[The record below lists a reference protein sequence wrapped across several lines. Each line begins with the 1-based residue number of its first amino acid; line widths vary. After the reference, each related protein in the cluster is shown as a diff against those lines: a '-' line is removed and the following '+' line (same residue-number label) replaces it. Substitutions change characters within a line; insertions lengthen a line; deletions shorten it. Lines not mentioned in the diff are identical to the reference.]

1 MNINQGIVYTLYNE
15 CQDCYKCVRRC
26 PVKSIRIQDG
36 HACVLTD
43 KCIACGR
50 CVAPC
55 PSHAKRV
62 RNDLDK
68 VRQLINTGKPV
79 YVSLAPS
86 WRASF
91 SCTSGQMI
99 ATLKKLGF
107 AGISETALGAQE
119 VSIETARL
127 LNQKDK
133 GLMISSACPV
143 IVKYIR
149 LYKPEL
155 AEYIVPIASPAL
167 THAKLLKNTYGD
179 DAAVVFIGPCI
190 AKKDESDTH
199 KDLIDYALTFEELKL
214 WLKETDTPI
223 ESGDCLGEEFVPTF
237 AYEGNLYPMD
247 GGMCETIKRIGI
259 EDKVHLYQVCSLE
272 AFDLAVDEFAKENLK
287 NPVFI
292 EALACAGGCM
302 HGPCIATKLSDVNNV
317 SRVLRH
323 VKYRDNIP
331 TTPDVVVSQEY
342 APLDMDHHT
351 YSMDEIQEALH
362 RIGKYLPEDEL
373 NCAGCGYQTCRDM
386 AKALLNGDAEPS
398 MCVSYMRKLA
408 TKKANAMLKSIPS
421 AMVMLD
427 KDLRIMEA
435 NEAFARMFTGE
446 DQEVYLSDL
455 QKLTGL
461 PIQTFFNA
469 DKVFVSVLASG
480 NEAHKENYKFNNKF
494 YDLHVFPIEQNTS
507 IGVTITDMTNANHAR
522 EVVAQ
527 KAKEVIDKNI
537 STVQQIACL
546 LGEHMVQTETILNT
560 IANEYNTDED

>member
-1 MNINQGIVYTLYNE
+1 MSENNGIVYTLYNE

-36 HACVLTD
+36 HACVLSE

-55 PSHAKRV
+55 PSHAKRI
-62 RNDLDK
+62 RNDLEK
-68 VRQLINTGKPV
+68 LKQLLASNTKT

-91 SCTSGQMI
+91 SCTAPQMI

-119 VSIETARL
+119 VSIETARI
-127 LNQKDK
+127 LNEKDK
-133 GLMISSACPV
+133 GLLISSACPV

-149 LYKPEL
+149 LYKPDL

-167 THAKLLKNTYGD
+167 THAKFLKRHFGD
-179 DAAVVFIGPCI
+179 DIAVIFIGPCI

-199 KDLIDYALTFEELKL
+199 QDLINVSLTFEELKL
-214 WLKETDTPI
+214 WLKETDTSI
-223 ESGDCLGEEFVPTF
+223 ATGDCIGEEFVPTH
-237 AYEGNLYPMD
+237 AHEGNLYPMD
-247 GGMCETIKRIGI
+247 GGMSETIRKIGI
-259 EDKVHLYQVCSLE
+259 NDSVHLQQVCSLE
-272 AFDLAVDEFAKENLK
+272 AFDLAVDGFIKEKLR

-302 HGPCIATKLSDVNNV
+302 HGPCIATTTSDTNNV

-323 VKYRDNIP
+323 VEYRDNIP
-331 TTPDVVVSQEY
+331 TTAKVVVEQEY
-342 APLDMDHHT
+342 APTPVNNQT
-351 YSMDEIQEALH
+351 YSPDEIQSALH

-373 NCAGCGYQTCRDM
+373 NCAGCGYQTCKDM
-386 AKALLNGDAEPS
+386 AKALLNGDSEPS

-408 TKKANAMLKSIPS
+408 TKKASAMLKNIPS

-427 KDLRIMEA
+427 KNLNIIEA
-435 NEAFARMFTGE
+435 NEAFVMMFAGE
-446 DQEVYLSDL
+446 DKDKYLSDL
-455 QKLTGL
+455 QKLSGM
-461 PIQTFFNA
+461 PISSFFDA
-469 DKVFVSVLASG
+469 EKVFYSVLNAG
-480 NEAHKENYKFNNKF
+480 KENHKENFKYKNKS
-494 YDLHVFPIEQNTS
+494 YDLHVFPIEQNIS
-507 IGVTITDMTNANHAR
+507 IGATITDTTNANRSR
-522 EVVAQ
+522 EIVAQ

-546 LGEHMVQTETILNT
+546 LGEHMVETETILNT
-560 IANEYNTDED
+560 IASEYDENEE

>member
-1 MNINQGIVYTLYNE
+1 MNENQGIVYTLYNE

-36 HACVLTD
+36 HACVLAD

-62 RNDLDK
+62 RNDVNA
-68 VRQLINTGKPV
+68 VRQLLSSGKPV

-91 SCTSGQMI
+91 SCTSRQMI
-99 ATLKKLGF
+99 ATLKQLGVT
-107 AGISETALGAQE
+107 GVSETALGAQE
-119 VSIETARL
+119 VSIETARM
-127 LNQKDK
+127 LNQKEE
-133 GLMISSACPV
+133 GLLISSACPV

-155 AEYIVPIASPAL
+155 AEYIVPVASPAL
-167 THAKLLKNTYGD
+167 THAKLLKKSFGD
-179 DAAVVFIGPCI
+179 DIAVVFIGPCI

-199 KDLIDYALTFEELKL
+199 KDLIDFALTFEELKL
-214 WLKETDTPI
+214 WLKEKDINIAT
-223 ESGDCLGEEFVPTF
+223 GDCLGENFVPRF

-247 GGMCETIKRIGI
+247 GGMNETIKKIGVK
-259 EDKVHLYQVCSLE
+259 DNVHLCQVCSLE
-272 AFDLAVDEFAKENLK
+272 SFDLAVDEFSGDKLK

-302 HGPCIATKLSDVNNV
+302 HGPCIATSLSDANNI

-323 VKYRDNIP
+323 VKYRDTIP
-331 TTPDVVVSQEY
+331 TVADVIVEQEYTPEPVSQK
-342 APLDMDHHT
+342 T
-351 YSMDEIQEALH
+351 YTMDEIQEALH

-373 NCAGCGYQTCRDM
+373 NCAGCGYQTCKDM

-408 TKKANAMLKSIPS
+408 TKKADAMLKSIPS
-421 AMVMLD
+421 AMVVLD
-427 KDLRIMEA
+427 GNLCLLEA
-435 NEAFARMFTGE
+435 NEAFIRMFVSE
-446 DQEVYLSDL
+446 NQDVYLSDP
-455 QKLTGL
+455 QKLIGM
-461 PIQTFFNA
+461 PIQMYFDAT
-469 DKVFVSVLASG
+469 KVFSAVLSSG
-480 NEAHKENYKFNNKF
+480 SETHKENYRLNNKS
-494 YDLHVFPIEQNTS
+494 YDLHVFPIEQNVS
-507 IGVTITDMTNANHAR
+507 IGVAITDTTSVSHSR
-522 EVVAQ
+522 EIVAQ

-560 IANEYNTDED
+560 IASEYNTDEE